1 MASCKLTNHRYQP
14 GLTGWS
20 PFVGM
25 VWMDA
30 AAAPI
35 TNQPRGY

>member
-1 MASCKLTNHRYQP
+1 MASCKLTSHTYQP

-25 VWMDA
+25 LWLD
-30 AAAPI
+30 AAPI